1 MPSRPERGLGRGPDR
16 LVGRRAFMQF
26 GLAGA
31 AAVGLAACG
40 AQTPPVQIPKPK
52 LADSFDSDMA
62 SFLRQQF
69 GGPHS
74 GAGLDYPFA
83 AGLLLSTSQAPY
95 REASLKG
102 INLALKHIKA
112 AGGPNFSI
120 GVKDLAASS
129 TAGASS
135 MTAWGQINT
144 PYCISCGFFDE
155 GNLVAPAI
163 QY

>member
-1 MPSRPERGLGRGPDR
+1 MTSRQERILGRGPDR
-16 LVGRRAFMQF
+16 PVGRRDFMKF

-31 AAVGLAACG
+31 AAVGLTACG
-40 AQTPPVQIPKPK
+40 AQTPPGQIPKPK
-52 LADSFDSDMA
+52 LAATFDNDMTSFIKA
-62 SFLRQQF
+62 NF

-95 REASLKG
+95 GEASLKG

-112 AGGPNFSI
+112 AGGPNFSV
-120 GVKDLAASS
+120 GVKDFAASS
-129 TAGASS
+129 TAGSTA

-144 PYCISCGFFDE
+144 PFCI
-155 GNLVAPAI
+155 
-163 QY
+163 